1 MPPLSPFTVSLGGVK
16 LSAVA
21 DPAGIDNPE
30 AGAGFSGTYAPADA
44 TRAFVKR
51 DVPAYIK
58 RLSRGAGFGER
69 RDEGD
74 DDGYFWGED
83 IDTWS
88 GNGIRPSGRR
98 LNVGSGFGLAA
109 AGAHVV
115 NTEIFNGHLFGICAT
130 TGHCIRWPNAD
141 PTSVPVFDPALNS
154 FGSGVESFA
163 AGFIPKDIV
172 VFPNAAGAACLYV
185 STYKSATGETRI
197 YQRDTAGTWT
207 NVGGILGYRADK
219 MCSVWWEGRD
229 GGGAERLLILSDGV
243 STVRHC
249 IAGNDPTAGASYVTP
264 VVIGNAAYPVTALI
278 AAPQHAFAVKK
289 NGIHDF
295 NELHSWN
302 LTPYWSNAQ
311 TLSWDRGALIYD
323 DHIYA
328 TRGFDLDRYDLA
340 LEGRP
345 QHIPGACGPGFLW
358 QDGSPIVGLVT
369 SLAFHD
375 GWLLAAVYNP
385 YLQTSYVLRAKDRR
399 IANVDV
405 PNPLVWHGAEQAI
418 TSGDILISHLR
429 VTSNASSTFGVT
441 SSYLWMFAAV
451 GFSGLPTSD
460 LYYAPLPTGG
470 GALSTQASGGTFTYN
485 PTARL
490 YHTAQNW
497 DDRNATKGV
506 HRVDLTTRNTSTTA
520 TVEIQGRVD
529 GNPTTITNPGT
540 WTTQGTHN
548 TTANSK
554 SLSTALVGQSIAL
567 KTILTTP
574 SPYTAPP
581 LVHEISPRA
590 HVVREALRVDRLW
603 IVLDRDHELA
613 NGTLGIASA
622 DQTASSVLALQ
633 NQAATSTYIDPF
645 GASHQVYVE
654 QGINWSR
661 VEIESQGPPGI
672 VNWRTV
678 MRVELSCVT

>member
-1 MPPLSPFTVSLGGVK
+1 MPLSPFAITLGGVK

-21 DPAGIDNPE
+21 DPSRADDPA
-30 AGAGFSGTYAPADA
+30 AGAGYSGTYAPADA
-44 TRAFVKR
+44 TRAFVRR
-51 DVPAYIK
+51 DVPVYIK
-58 RLSRGAGFGER
+58 RFSRGAGFGER
-69 RDEGD
+69 RDEAD

-88 GNGIRPSGRR
+88 GNGCRPSGRR
-98 LNVGSGFGLAA
+98 LNVGSGFGLGA

-141 PTSVPVFDPALNS
+141 PTSGPVFDPALNS
-154 FGSGVESFA
+154 FGSGTESFA

-185 STYKSATGETRI
+185 STYKSSTGETRI
-197 YQRDTAGTWT
+197 YQRDTAGVWT

-229 GGGAERLLILSDGV
+229 GVGAERLLILSDGV

-264 VVIGNAAYPVTALI
+264 IVIGNAAYPVTALI

-295 NELHSWN
+295 NELRSWN

-323 DHIYA
+323 DHIYC
-328 TRGFDLDRYDLA
+328 TRGFDLDRYALS

-385 YLQTSYVLRAKDRR
+385 YLQASYVLRAKDRR

-485 PTARL
+485 PTSRI
-490 YHTAQNW
+490 YHTALNW
-497 DDRNATKGV
+497 DDRNATKGM
-506 HRVDLTTRNTSTTA
+506 HRLDLVTKQASASA
-520 TVEIQGRVD
+520 TVQIKSRVD
-529 GNPTTITNPGT
+529 GAPATITNQGT
-540 WTTQGTHN
+540 WTDHGSSTTN
-548 TTANSK
+548 TIT
-554 SLSTALVGQSIAL
+554 LSTAVTGQSIAL
-567 KTILTTP
+567 QTILTTP
-574 SPYTAPP
+574 SPYTTPP
-581 LVHEISPRA
+581 ILYEISPRA
-590 HVVREALRVDRLW
+590 HVVREALRVDHLW
-603 IVLDRDHELA
+603 LVLDRDHELQS
-613 NGTLGIASA
+613 GTLDIQSA
-622 DQTASSVLALQ
+622 DSTFATVASFQ
-633 NQAATSTYIDPF
+633 NRAFTTTYVDPAGVTHQA
-645 GASHQVYVE
+645 YVE
-654 QGINWSR
+654 QGIEWAR
-661 VEIESQGPPGI
+661 AEIVGPGPAD
-672 VNWRTV
+672 VTEWRTLA
-678 MRVELSCVT
+678 RVELSLVS